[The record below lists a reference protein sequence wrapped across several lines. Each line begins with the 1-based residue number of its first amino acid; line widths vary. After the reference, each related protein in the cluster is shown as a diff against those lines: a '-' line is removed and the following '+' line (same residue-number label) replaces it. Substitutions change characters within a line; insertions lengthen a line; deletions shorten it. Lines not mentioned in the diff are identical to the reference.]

1 VRCQAAGP
9 KLRRMLTTLLAQ
21 TIIDDRIRS
30 AAASAQKP
38 ESSDKTIELKR
49 GPSSPSTIVVS

>member
-1 VRCQAAGP
+1 MHAAGP

-30 AAASAQKP
+30 AAPLALNP
-38 ESSDKTIELKR
+38 ESSDKTIALKR
-49 GPSSPSTIVVS
+49 GPTSPSTIVVS